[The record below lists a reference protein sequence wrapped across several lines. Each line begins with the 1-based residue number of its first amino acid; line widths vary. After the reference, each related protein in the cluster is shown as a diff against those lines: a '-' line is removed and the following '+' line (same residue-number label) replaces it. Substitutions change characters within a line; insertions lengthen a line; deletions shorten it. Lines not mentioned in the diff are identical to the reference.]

1 MSVGKIYRIKVS
13 CALES
18 LYSRL
23 YQNTAVGLTMLHE

>member
-1 MSVGKIYRIKVS
+1 MSVGTIYCIKVS

-23 YQNTAVGLTMLHE
+23 YQNAVFEESQ